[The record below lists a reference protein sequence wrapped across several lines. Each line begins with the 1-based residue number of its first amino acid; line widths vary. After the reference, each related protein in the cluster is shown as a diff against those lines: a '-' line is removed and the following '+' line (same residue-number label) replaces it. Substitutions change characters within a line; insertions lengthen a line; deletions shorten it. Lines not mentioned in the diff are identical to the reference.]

1 MFGRNLELS
10 FEFFPPRN
18 EREYDSY
25 EKSVIELS
33 EFNPA
38 FVSFTD
44 GAGFSKN
51 REIIRAV
58 EIYRKYSNSEIVAHI
73 TSCDKDKTDVDKII
87 NTYLENKIDSFLV
100 VRGDCPRDEFLMD
113 IDDLENT
120 NIVFEYSSDL
130 IAYLKQSNIDKIG
143 FGTFP
148 SGHPEDDDINQTIS
162 TYKIKVNQG
171 GIFSATQL
179 FFDSQEYLNFRK
191 KIQVLDNNVPT
202 YAGIMPLISYEQ
214 ANRFAKIC
222 DIKLPKKLHEG
233 FQQCNSKDQE
243 RSFGINYI
251 TEMCNELIEEN
262 VDGLHFY
269 TFNRYKAFKEIYI
282 NLDDR
287 FKKRMKD
294 K

>member
-1 MFGRNLELS
+1 MNFIMFGRNLELS

-25 EKSVIELS
+25 EKSVKELS
-33 EFNPA
+33 DFNAA

-58 EIYRKYSNSEIVAHI
+58 EIFRKFSNSEIVAHI

-113 IDDLENT
+113 IDDLEST
-120 NIVFEYSSDL
+120 NSEFEYASDL
-130 IAYLKQSNIDKIG
+130 ISYLKQSNIEKIG

-148 SGHPEDDDINQTIS
+148 TGHPEDDDINQTLS
-162 TYKIKVNQG
+162 TYKIKVDQG
-171 GIFSATQL
+171 GLFSATQL
-179 FFDSQEYLNFRK
+179 FFDAQEYLSFRK
-191 KIQVLDNNVPT
+191 KIDVLDNNVPT

-214 ANRFAKIC
+214 AIRFAKIC
-222 DIKLPKKLHEG
+222 DIKLPKKLEDG
-233 FQQCNSKDQE
+233 FKKCISKDQE
-243 RSFGINYI
+243 RSFGIQYI

-269 TFNRYKAFKEIYI
+269 TLNRHKAFKEIYK
-282 NLDDR
+282 NLDEK
-287 FKKRMKD
+287 FKK
-294 K
+294 